1 MKIGIIGAMDV
12 EVRYLKGETDVTRTE
27 KRANMEFCEGTIGG
41 VPVVV
46 VQCGVGKVNAAAC
59 VQVLADVFGVTHV
72 INTGVAGSLN
82 NALNIGDVLVSVDA
96 VHHDVDARVFGYAAG
111 EVPGMGVK
119 SFAADEGLRAAAVE
133 AVRVAAPEVNVV
145 EGRVASGDQF
155 VSDPKVKARIKETF
169 SADCCEMEG
178 CSIAQTAWLNGIP
191 FVIVRAISD
200 KADGSDIMDY
210 PTFEAQA
217 AEHCARIV
225 EHMVASLG
233 AAA

>member
-12 EVRYLKGETDVTRTE
+12 EVRHLKGNMNVSRVE

-41 VPVVV
+41 MPVVV
-46 VQCGVGKVNAAAC
+46 VQCGVGKVNAAVC
-59 VQVLADVFGVTHV
+59 VQVLADVFAVTHV

-82 NALNIGDVLVSVDA
+82 NELNIGDVLVSVDA
-96 VHHDVDARVFGYAAG
+96 VHHDVDAQVFGYAAG

-119 SFAADEGLRAAAVE
+119 SFAADPALRGAAVA
-133 AVRVAAPEVNVV
+133 AVHAVAPEIGVL

-155 VSDPKVKARIKETF
+155 VSDPAVKQRIKGTF
-169 SADCCEMEG
+169 HADCCEMEG
-178 CSIAQTAWLNGIP
+178 CSIAQTAWLNSLP

-200 KADGSDIMDY
+200 KADGSDIVDY

-217 AEHCARIV
+217 AEHCAKIV
-225 EHMVASLG
+225 EHMVQTLAQ
-233 AAA
+233 